1 MKLTIKTMGIAAGG
15 LIIASVSGILAYVA
29 LETMQARS
37 AILQSRQ
44 LAGAVDLGYRAMMP
58 LSLERSVTQIAV
70 TLDGPLP
77 DNFAALRR
85 AQQRTSDAHLEKL
98 AQHLR
103 DSTHIAAAARAAQD
117 IEALRAE
124 IRELRQRADLAA
136 SQPRDRRGTDAAQLP
151 QQYVALVIK
160 VNRRLSELGEGR
172 ALTDSAV
179 AGPLQAANRA
189 WRIREYEGQS
199 RTYYA
204 AALLHGRPLTE
215 EQIDNARRL
224 STQAEAAFDA
234 LMASRRGLGER
245 LAAVVGEVDAAYRQN
260 YAPMREGLLRASQA
274 SRPYPIAFDAF
285 FAESSKAMST
295 LEKSALAFVE
305 EAIRNA
311 EAGATAAFNRAMIE
325 LVAGALF
332 LLFAIF
338 VTWLLVF
345 HIARRIE
352 RLTGA
357 MRQVADGD
365 IETEVPHAKA
375 RDEVGQ
381 MAHALLVFRDNA
393 AKVRSLNAD
402 RTAAE
407 QRRREVR
414 QQEMQDL
421 AAEFEADVGV
431 IVGSLSSSA
440 EEMTRAARSMLGA
453 ADGAG
458 KRAGSV
464 LGSAEQASGLAGS
477 VAAATE
483 EMTSSIG
490 EIGRQVQTSTQ
501 RTAQAV
507 RDAASASEQIG
518 ALAQAV
524 DKIGHVVDLINSIAA
539 QTNLLALNATIEA
552 ARAGEAGKG
561 FAVVASE
568 VKALAAQTARATADI
583 SSQIASVQQATG
595 STVGTIKGI
604 AGAIV
609 ELESI
614 ASMIAA
620 AVEEQHAVTADI
632 SGNIARTSQ
641 LTQAVSGDM
650 GAVSAAATETSSA
663 ATQVMNTAQ
672 QLSARSQELAQAMA
686 SFVARVRAA

>member
-15 LIIASVSGILAYVA
+15 LIIASVAGIIANIG

-85 AQQRTSDAHLEKL
+85 AQQRTSDSHLEKL

-103 DSTHIAAAARAAQD
+103 DSTYVAAAARAAQD
-117 IEALRAE
+117 IDALRAE

-136 SQPRDRRGTDAAQLP
+136 SQPRERRGADAAQLP
-151 QQYVALVIK
+151 QQYVALVMK

-172 ALTDSAV
+172 ALTDAAV

-189 WRIREYEGQS
+189 WRIREFEGQS

-204 AALLHGRPLTE
+204 AALLHGRPLTA
-215 EQIDNARRL
+215 EQIENARKL

-234 LMASRRGLGER
+234 LVGSRRGLGER
-245 LAAVVGEVDAAYRQN
+245 LAAVVGDVDAAYRQS
-260 YAPMREGLLRASQA
+260 YVAMREGLLRASQA
-274 SRPYPIAFDAF
+274 SQPYPMTFDAF

-295 LEKSALAFVE
+295 LEKSALSFVE

-311 EAGATAAFNRAMIE
+311 EARATAAFNRTMIE
-325 LVAGALF
+325 MVAGAIL

-352 RLTGA
+352 RLTEA
-357 MRQVADGD
+357 MRRVADGD
-365 IETEVPHAKA
+365 TETEVPHAKA

-402 RTAAE
+402 KAAAE
-407 QRRREVR
+407 LRQREAR
-414 QQEMQDL
+414 QQEMRDL
-421 AAEFEADVGV
+421 AAEFQADVGG

-453 ADGAG
+453 ADDAG

-464 LGSAEQASGLAGS
+464 LSSAEQASGLAGS

-507 RDAASASEQIG
+507 RDASTASEQIG
-518 ALAQAV
+518 ALAESV

-568 VKALAAQTARATADI
+568 VKALAAQTAKATADI
-583 SSQIASVQQATG
+583 SAQIASVQQATNT
-595 STVGTIKGI
+595 TVVTIRDI
-604 AGAIV
+604 TGAIAQ
-609 ELESI
+609 LEEI
-614 ASMIAA
+614 AAAIAA

-632 SGNIARTSQ
+632 SGNISRTSQ

-650 GAVSAAATETSSA
+650 GAMSAAATETSSA
-663 ATQVMNTAQ
+663 ATQVMNTAH
-672 QLSARSQELAQAMA
+672 QLSTRSEELAQAMA
-686 SFVARVRAA
+686 SFVSRVRAA